1 MTDIVI
7 SEFMDVSAV
16 DDLRRDFDV
25 LHDAKLFDRVEDLK
39 AMLADARG
47 LIVRNRTRV
56 TRDLLSG
63 GPGLQVVGRL
73 GVGLDNIDLDACRER
88 GIEVCPATGANDDAV
103 AEYVIT
109 MAMVL
114 MRDAYTYKH
123 AMMNGQWP
131 RDACMGHELAGKR
144 LGLVGMG
151 AIARK
156 TAQRALALGMSAAGH
171 DPFVPADD
179 PVWET
184 VQRQE
189 LDALLADSDVI
200 SLHVP
205 LTDKTR
211 GLIGN
216 DALSRMK
223 PSAVL
228 INSAR
233 GGVVDEQSLADALNG
248 GRLAGAALDVFEQE
262 PLTREGAEKFKGAPN
277 LVLTP
282 HIAGVT
288 IESNVRVSAVTAA
301 SVRRVLSGQ

>member
-7 SEFMDVSAV
+7 SEFMDESAV
-16 DDLRRDFDV
+16 NDLRRDFDV
-25 LHDAKLFDRVEDLK
+25 LHDAKLFDLVDDLK
-39 AMLADARG
+39 AALADARG

-56 TRDLLSG
+56 TRDLLSS

-114 MRDAYTYKH
+114 LRDAYTYKH
-123 AMMNGQWP
+123 AMANGQWP
-131 RDACMGHELAGKR
+131 RDACMGRELAGKR

-156 TAQRALALGMSAAGH
+156 TAQRALALGMTAAGH
-171 DPFVPADD
+171 DPFVPADASIWD
-179 PVWET
+179 T

-189 LDALLADSDVI
+189 LDALLADSDVV

-216 DALSRMK
+216 DALSRVK

-233 GGVVDEQSLADALNG
+233 GGVVDEQALADALNG
-248 GRLAGAALDVFEQE
+248 GRLAGAALDVFERE

-301 SVRRVLSGQ
+301 NVRRVLTG